1 MSSLITERLK
11 KGVPWF
17 VKIPA
22 KIALSRLPVGR
33 RQWQRLNI
41 FRAGMMDSPVE
52 AFSIFKK
59 HYGATGLT
67 TLCGRTVLELGPGNS
82 ALTSLFAASF
92 GATRIWLVDTEP
104 LASKDVSLFGQA
116 EHILSE
122 LNLPVPGAGTAPSMD
137 AALKLLNAAYLT
149 EGLASLQTIPDGE
162 VDFLFSNAVLEHVR
176 LADFAKTANEMR
188 RVLKPKGVA
197 SHQIDFRDHLQD
209 GLNNLRFPE
218 RIWESNFMARS
229 GFYTNRLAWPAMKE
243 LFEEAGFSVELR
255 SFELWPNGLPTR
267 QKSMALPFRN
277 VPADELMVRGVHT
290 LLRPHEQ

>member
-1 MSSLITERLK
+1 MDT
-11 KGVPWF
+11 
-17 VKIPA
+17 PA
-22 KIALSRLPVGR
+22 
-33 RQWQRLNI
+33 
-41 FRAGMMDSPVE
+41 E

-92 GATRIWLVDTEP
+92 GATRIWLVDTEQ

-137 AALKLLNAAYLT
+137 AALKLLNAACLT

-229 GFYTNRLAWPAMKE
+229 GFYTNRLAWPTMKE